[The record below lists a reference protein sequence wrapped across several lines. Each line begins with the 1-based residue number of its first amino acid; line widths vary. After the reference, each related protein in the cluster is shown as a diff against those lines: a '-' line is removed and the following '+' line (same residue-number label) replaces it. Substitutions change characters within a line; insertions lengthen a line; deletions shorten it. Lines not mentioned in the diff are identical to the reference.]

1 VPCHPRPIVTPIGE
15 LLLLSFTLTAFG
27 VMIGGKDQAGPGL
40 HGAHPDAGDAAVL
53 PSGALYPP
61 SGLPAWRSVL
71 TRIDPPTYIA
81 GPWRHVVVRRLGIS
95 AASGRRLAP
104 GVTRAGRLV
113 PQWLSARIAA
123 IMAIAEFRTTE

>member
-1 VPCHPRPIVTPIGE
+1 MA
-15 LLLLSFTLTAFG
+15 LTQMP
-27 VMIGGKDQAGPGL
+27 VMPLFFLPGRCTRR
-40 HGAHPDAGDAAVL
+40 AAC
-53 PSGALYPP
+53 
-61 SGLPAWRSVL
+61 PAWRSVL

-81 GPWRHVVVRRLGIS
+81 GPLRHVVVRRLGIS
-95 AASGRRLAP
+95 AASGRRPAP